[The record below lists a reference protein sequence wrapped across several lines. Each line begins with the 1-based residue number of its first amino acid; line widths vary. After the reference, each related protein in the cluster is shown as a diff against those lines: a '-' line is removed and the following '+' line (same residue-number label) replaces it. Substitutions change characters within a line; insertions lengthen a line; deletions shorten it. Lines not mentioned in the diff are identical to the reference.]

1 MMWRDGYSAVSVDA
15 ICDAADA
22 NKGSFYHAFG
32 SKADLLAAAVQE
44 VWRVNGGEIRAI
56 YEGPGDAAQKFQ
68 RHLDW
73 FVTSQRRLQAEHGYV
88 HGHFHMALSVNVPE
102 NALALIRTQHVAHQQ
117 LLLHAIQA
125 VLADRGQRAD
135 GAWLVIVIGH
145 LISGVMAEA
154 RLANSL
160 DQVEKL
166 PGLVSDLIDRA
177 H

>member
-1 MMWRDGYSAVSVDA
+1 MMWADGYSAVSVDA
-15 ICDAADA
+15 ICEAAGA

-32 SKADLLAAAVQE
+32 SKADLLVAAIEE

-56 YEGPGDAAQKFQ
+56 YEGPGSATEKFE

-73 FVTSQRRLQAEHGYV
+73 FVTSQRRLQADHGYV

-102 NALALIRTQHVAHQQ
+102 SALALIRAQHGAHQD
-117 LLLHAIQA
+117 LLLHAIEG
-125 VLADRGQRAD
+125 VLADRGQQAD
-135 GAWLVIVIGH
+135 SAWLVIVIGH

-160 DQVEKL
+160 DQVEHL
-166 PGLVSDLIDRA
+166 PTLVKDLIDRA